1 MKEIG
6 RFNVTR
12 EQLDAIFAEGHNGI
26 SVSTMADK
34 KIVVAGFVV
43 YDNEDNSK
51 SLKFIDT
58 AGRDYYTSSQVFIKN
73 FILYMQSKEDADF
86 PVDITVKEGKSAKGR
101 KYLTIEESIGS
112 GGNNNDWRNMRF

>member
-73 FILYMQSKEDADF
+73 FILYMQSKEDSDF

>member
-26 SVSTMADK
+26 SVSTMTDK

-112 GGNNNDWRNMRF
+112 SGNNNDWRNMRF

>member
-26 SVSTMADK
+26 SVSTMTDK

-43 YDNEDNSK
+43 YDNEDGSK

-58 AGRDYYTSSQVFIKN
+58 AGRENLGFVCSTGWQEYTDSS
-73 FILYMQSKEDADF
+73 
-86 PVDITVKEGKSAKGR
+86 
-101 KYLTIEESIGS
+101 
-112 GGNNNDWRNMRF
+112 

>member
-73 FILYMQSKEDADF
+73 FTLYMQSKEDSDF

-101 KYLTIEESIGS
+101 KYLTIEEYIGS